1 MNAIDEGVRRE
12 LWERWMAVMWLRC
25 PDCAA
30 TGFGLELTECLDDP
44 EFWQRK
50 PSPFGRTFVSTHQI
64 LYQLA
69 GWGFDR
75 AEKDELP
82 TEETLE
88 RAMEEILDY
97 GRRGDADG
105 AEWQGTGGPI
115 SGVALVPAAEA
126 AEIRIKWKELLEPY
140 VARSVGSALR
150 LEPGQRYVRYFMAG
164 TPLPKVD
171 PEDACH
177 DADN

>member
-105 AEWQGTGGPI
+105 AEWQGDGRPHQRSCPRACRGG
-115 SGVALVPAAEA
+115 SRDQNQVEGTAGA
-126 AEIRIKWKELLEPY
+126 
-140 VARSVGSALR
+140 
-150 LEPGQRYVRYFMAG
+150 VRCQ
-164 TPLPKVD
+164 VSW
-171 PEDACH
+171 
-177 DADN
+177 